1 MGLLQGDG
9 KPTWF
14 LASPKEHGL
23 GPPQSSINRREPIW
37 QGGKLS
43 DEHLIPNQSSDQGSA
58 PDWGDADTGGAQHW
72 LKNTALTIAAC
83 RSSMPREQQLM
94 LCALCDPLPF
104 SLAFPHILCHGSKLA
119 QRNVGAPSLEVP
131 KTGFKAA

>member
-37 QGGKLS
+37 QWGKLS
-43 DEHLIPNQSSDQGSA
+43 DEHLIPNLSSDQGSA
-58 PDWGDADTGGAQHW
+58 PGQ
-72 LKNTALTIAAC
+72 
-83 RSSMPREQQLM
+83 EQTEEMQIQEGHSLGLRTQL
-94 LCALCDPLPF
+94 
-104 SLAFPHILCHGSKLA
+104 
-119 QRNVGAPSLEVP
+119 
-131 KTGFKAA
+131 